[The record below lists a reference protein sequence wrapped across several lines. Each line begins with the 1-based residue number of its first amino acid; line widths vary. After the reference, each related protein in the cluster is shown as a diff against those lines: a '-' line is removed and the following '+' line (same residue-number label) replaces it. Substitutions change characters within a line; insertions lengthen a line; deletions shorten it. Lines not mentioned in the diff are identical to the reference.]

1 MQLIYWLKK
10 KKSDELFVR
19 LPFLHQFNFSN
30 ENFCFIFPAVINILS
45 KMRLTQHGAKRILTL
60 KQYETTTAEKIIAS
74 IIHDILR
81 KYLNSFFDSGFSGVS
96 KGQKTVINKAAAMAK
111 QSSIVLKSYALANFM
126 ITTLTIIESVDMIS
140 HLVSVEA

>member
-1 MQLIYWLKK
+1 M
-10 KKSDELFVR
+10 
-19 LPFLHQFNFSN
+19 
-30 ENFCFIFPAVINILS
+30 
-45 KMRLTQHGAKRILTL
+45 TL

-96 KGQKTVINKAAAMAK
+96 KGQKTVINKAEAIVK

-126 ITTLTIIESVDMIS
+126 ITMLAIIESVDMIS

>member
-1 MQLIYWLKK
+1 M
-10 KKSDELFVR
+10 
-19 LPFLHQFNFSN
+19 
-30 ENFCFIFPAVINILS
+30 
-45 KMRLTQHGAKRILTL
+45 TL
-60 KQYETTTAEKIIAS
+60 KQYETTTAEKIIPS

-81 KYLNSFFDSGFSGVS
+81 KYLNSFFESGFSGVS

-126 ITTLTIIESVDMIS
+126 ITTLAIIESVDMIS

>member
-1 MQLIYWLKK
+1 M
-10 KKSDELFVR
+10 
-19 LPFLHQFNFSN
+19 
-30 ENFCFIFPAVINILS
+30 
-45 KMRLTQHGAKRILTL
+45 TL

-96 KGQKTVINKAAAMAK
+96 KGQKTVINKAAVIVK

-126 ITTLTIIESVDMIS
+126 ITTLAIIESVDMIS